1 MTAVQ
6 DVAQPEPAPSAQHG
20 AQHGAPLDWAFRVEL
35 SGYSGDLGGLA
46 ARLRAGTLLP
56 GAVPLLRLTR
66 ELLAWAGAFAA
77 LHPETYAELLPVLAG
92 VIALKARLLL
102 PRPEPDDTGDDDDW
116 PEHLDD
122 PVLEG
127 VQALAELDQLVQL
140 LSSRREAR
148 QGLIPAARVEL
159 GLPRRPGKAAGRQ
172 GLARLV
178 RAAQN
183 AVRDVQVPLLSVERL
198 TLQDALKAL
207 RAFARRLRLFTFGAV
222 PAQNWGERSTY
233 FSALLEGVKAG
244 DFEVEQLEMYGEIVV
259 GIQQGEPEPGV
270 GTASLERADKPS

>member
-1 MTAVQ
+1 MTAVS
-6 DVAQPEPAPSAQHG
+6 PTRPSESASG
-20 AQHGAPLDWAFRVEL
+20 SDWAFRVL
-35 SGYSGDLGGLA
+35 LDDYSGDLGGLA
-46 ARLRAGTLLP
+46 QRLRAGSIQP
-56 GAVPLLRLTR
+56 AAVPLLRLTR
-66 ELLAWAGAFAA
+66 ELLAWAGQFAA

-102 PRPEPDDTGDDDDW
+102 PRPEPEDAGDGDDW
-116 PEHLDD
+116 PDDHGD

-127 VQALAELDQLVQL
+127 VRALAELDQLVQL
-140 LSSRREAR
+140 LFQRRQAR
-148 QGLIPAARVEL
+148 QGLIPAARLEL

-178 RAAQN
+178 KAARN
-183 AVRDVQVPLLSVERL
+183 AVRDVSVPLLSVERL

-207 RAFARRLRLFTFGAV
+207 RAFARKLKIFTFGAV
-222 PAQNWGERSTY
+222 PVNDWGERATY

-259 GIQQGEPEPGV
+259 ARTGEGE
-270 GTASLERADKPS
+270 A